1 MGADQFPAPPPPSI
15 LRTVLARVWDLAF
28 ASLQMLLAWLW
39 FFLGKQFYR
48 HVKTKGSP
56 LASIA
61 RLVAAAIRRRRVVET
76 VQSQQNYYNG
86 CGNPIEA
93 VG

>member
-1 MGADQFPAPPPPSI
+1 MGGDQFVKSNNQGTFFS
-15 LRTVLARVWDLAF
+15 RYF
-28 ASLQMLLAWLW
+28 AYL
-39 FFLGKQFYR
+39 FYR

-93 VG
+93 VGCPTESLGLMQRL